1 MSEPHRAPS
10 NIEGPIPRWRLAP
23 PGRPA
28 AGAEAWIGRLPALAL
43 LAGAALV
50 VGAAVWPLAE
60 PPAVEPIAPPSV
72 PTVASHRLTVADRER
87 ALGALEVR
95 NLFSI
100 DGRFWAAPVAEAPPP
115 EQDPGA
121 QAPNAATPGQ
131 PNEGAAAP
139 IITSAAEMPAD
150 IKAAFE
156 NLELRGIRTD
166 GHGELIAMISFIAS
180 ANRLAAVDVRS
191 GEEFSD
197 EKHAQAKWR
206 VVSIDTRRDRVVLER
221 IGKRV
226 SLAMYPAE
234 PVPVD
239 ITPDAATPEGD
250 PARPSV
256 AVTTATPEQ
265 VVADLRAAGVDEQEI
280 ALLMRMV
287 RENPDAVAAA
297 AAARPAENPA
307 QSAAPTGLEAVTELM
322 RSVGK
327 KKEEAPK
334 PPPPDSRTH

>member
-1 MSEPHRAPS
+1 MSEHHRAPS

-28 AGAEAWIGRLPALAL
+28 TGAEAWIGRLPALAL

-87 ALGALEVR
+87 ALGALETR

-100 DGRFWAAPVAEAPPP
+100 DGRFWSAPVAEAPP
-115 EQDPGA
+115 EQDPAASAPDAAGA
-121 QAPNAATPGQ
+121 GQ
-131 PNEGAAAP
+131 PNAVAATP

-166 GHGELIAMISFIAS
+166 GHGDSVAMISFIAS

-206 VVSIDTRRDRVVLER
+206 VVSIDTNRDRVVLER
-221 IGKRV
+221 IGRRV

-234 PVPVD
+234 PVPVE
-239 ITPDAATPEGD
+239 ITPEEATAEGD

-256 AVTTATPEQ
+256 AVTSATPEQ

-280 ALLMRMV
+280 ALLMRLV
-287 RENPDAVAAA
+287 RENPEAVAAA
-297 AAARPAENPA
+297 AAARPAEDPA
-307 QSAAPTGLEAVTELM
+307 KPAAPAGLEAVTELM

-327 KKEEAPK
+327 KQEEAPQ